1 MMAAAGGDEE
11 PPFPLLLP
19 AAEAEEPVLLLLLLN
34 SKEKSRLSKLKF
46 LVDLL
51 DFLVVENR
59 FDINDV
65 GGGGGDDIDG
75 DVDV

>member
-19 AAEAEEPVLLLLLLN
+19 ATEAEEPVLLLLLN
-34 SKEKSRLSKLKF
+34 NKEKPRLSKLKF